1 MNPKSSDVLTIA
13 SQKKKSGIITDEEY
27 QEIKKKIK
35 KIEVEDDIKGY
46 KPPTSQKELREAQ
59 KKPMSRKDKK
69 WIKNMEKELLE
80 NGLLSSRR
88 TPEPKKWFS
97 WFSSR
102 DPDPDPDP
110 DPWLF

>member
-13 SQKKKSGIITDEEY
+13 LKKKKSGIITDEEY
-27 QEIKKKIK
+27 QEI
-35 KIEVEDDIKGY
+35 
-46 KPPTSQKELREAQ
+46 

-110 DPWLF
+110 DPGLF